1 MELEGLS
8 GGIIVSLVD
17 FVMVFLILGGLAWA
31 VKGLEKFV
39 AFWENKRPAAVS
51 GEPAAQVVP
60 MPAAPESLPPIDVPA
75 HLAAVTAALCDYTGS
90 TPGAFAI
97 TKFEPI
103 GYLAP
108 VPGAPVN
115 ISAHLAAITAA
126 VSSYT
131 GLQPGTFKIDSFRPL
146 NMPSWVTYGSDMV
159 AEVSEAQ
166 VAAITAAMY
175 DFLHAPAGS
184 LNITGITPLESV
196 NAWKVAGRMEL
207 MNNRG

>member
-1 MELEGLS
+1 MGLEGLS

-39 AFWENKRPAAVS
+39 IFWENKQPAAAP
-51 GEPAAQVVP
+51 GEPAVQIAP
-60 MPAAPESLPPIDVPA
+60 TPESLPPIDVPA
-75 HLAAVTAALCDYTGS
+75 HLAAVTAAICDYTGL
-90 TPGAFAI
+90 TPGSFAI

-108 VPGAPVN
+108 APGMPVD

-131 GLQPGTFKIDSFRPL
+131 GLKPGTFKIDSIRPL
-146 NMPSWVTYGSDMV
+146 NMPAWTTFAPSMI
-159 AEVSEAQ
+159 AEVSAET

-175 DFLHAPAGS
+175 DFLQAPTGS
-184 LNITGITPLESV
+184 LQITGVTPVASA

>member
-1 MELEGLS
+1 MGLEGLS

-39 AFWENKRPAAVS
+39 AFWENKQPAS
-51 GEPAAQVVP
+51 MPGEPVAQVSP
-60 MPAAPESLPPIDVPA
+60 THAASESLPPIDVPA
-75 HLAAVTAALCDYTGS
+75 HLAAVTAAICDYTGL
-90 TPGAFAI
+90 TPGSFAI

-108 VPGAPVN
+108 APGAPVD

-126 VSSYT
+126 ISSYT
-131 GLQPGTFKIDSFRPL
+131 GLKPGSFKIDSLRPL
-146 NMPSWVTYGSDMV
+146 NMPAWMTFAADMT
-159 AEVSEAQ
+159 AEISAAQ
-166 VAAITAAMY
+166 VAAVTAAIY
-175 DFLHAPAGS
+175 DFLQAPAGS
-184 LNITGITPLESV
+184 LRITDITPMASA
-196 NAWKVAGRMEL
+196 NAWKIAGRMEL

>member
-1 MELEGLS
+1 MGLEGLS

-39 AFWENKRPAAVS
+39 AFWENKQPASTPV
-51 GEPAAQVVP
+51 AQVAP
-60 MPAAPESLPPIDVPA
+60 TLAMPEALPPIDVPA
-75 HLAAVTAALCDYTGS
+75 HLAAVTAAICDYTGL
-90 TPGAFAI
+90 TPGSFVI

-108 VPGAPVN
+108 VPGAPVDL
-115 ISAHLAAITAA
+115 SAHLAAMTAA
-126 VSSYT
+126 ISSYT
-131 GLQPGTFKIDSFRPL
+131 GLQPGSFKIDSLRPL
-146 NMPSWVTYGSDMV
+146 NMPYWVTHGSNMI
-159 AEVSEAQ
+159 AEMSEAQ
-166 VAAITAAMY
+166 VAAITAAIY

-184 LNITGITPLESV
+184 LRITGITPVESV
-196 NAWKVAGRMEL
+196 NAWKIAGRMEL